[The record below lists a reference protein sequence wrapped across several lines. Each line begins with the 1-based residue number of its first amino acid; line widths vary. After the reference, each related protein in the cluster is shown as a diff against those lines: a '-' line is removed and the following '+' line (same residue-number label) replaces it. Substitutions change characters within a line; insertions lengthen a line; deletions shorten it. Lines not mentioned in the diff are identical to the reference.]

1 MANKNFIKLFEE
13 SFKENWDHLA
23 MSDYATK
30 TDYTYK
36 QLAEEVAKMHLL
48 FKELGI
54 KEGET
59 ISLVG
64 KNTPAWAITFISVV
78 TYGAVIVPILQD
90 FHPDDIQHVVNHSD
104 SSLLFLSD
112 NIWENIDESKVN
124 NLRGIFSYSEFRCL
138 YQGPG
143 ETIQKTMKQLDALF
157 AERYPNG
164 LTKEDV
170 VYSNRTNDEM
180 VVLNYTSGSTG
191 FSKGVMLNGNAFM
204 GNIDFMFEHTNLSS
218 KTGRKKLLTFLP
230 LAHVYGCTLDF
241 LGQITSGSHITF
253 LNRVPSPKILLKA
266 LEEVQPDVIF
276 TVPLIIEKVY
286 KAMIV
291 PLLEKASTQAAM
303 AIPELRD
310 KMYSEISNKLYN
322 AFGGKF
328 IEIVLGGAGV
338 NAEVDE
344 FLCKIKFPFTVGYG
358 MTECAPLISY
368 CSKDQHKVGS
378 AGILLTNMQAKIV
391 SDDPENIAGELLV
404 KGPNV
409 MMGYYKN
416 PEATAA
422 AFTEDGWMRTGDMA
436 TMDSENHIFLKGRC
450 KNMILGASG
459 QNIYPETIEAKISNL
474 PFIQECVVIARESK
488 LVALVYP
495 DFAAMDENNVSRDE
509 LDVIMEENRK
519 TINKSLASYEAIT
532 KMVIFPNEFEKTAKK
547 NIKRYL
553 YEGL

>member
-164 LTKEDV
+164 LTKDDV

-310 KMYSEISNKLYN
+310 KMYAEISNKLYN

-378 AGILLTNMQAKIV
+378 AGILLTNMEAKIV

>member
-378 AGILLTNMQAKIV
+378 AGILLTNMEAKIV